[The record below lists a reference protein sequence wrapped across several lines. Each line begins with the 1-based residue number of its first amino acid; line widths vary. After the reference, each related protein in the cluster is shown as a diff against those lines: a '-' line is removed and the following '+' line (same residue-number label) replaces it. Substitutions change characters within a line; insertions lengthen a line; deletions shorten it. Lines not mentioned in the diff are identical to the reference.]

1 MLNVSDGY
9 CIIPNASSYVGVV
22 DVVIVVEN
30 MSRDTEKLL
39 KIMCIDNRRDMVIV
53 RKLWDELS
61 KYLICRIRCNNI
73 HIRILLHLILQ
84 IRYGVPFPCGLDVN
98 VNTIG
103 TNILRLL

>member
-61 KYLICRIRCNNI
+61 KYLI
-73 HIRILLHLILQ
+73 LQ
-84 IRYGVPFPCGLDVN
+84 IRYAVPFPCGLDVN